1 MALVYCPECGHE
13 ISQNAVAC
21 PNCGL
26 PIQDP
31 PVVVEERPVVPP
43 VVHNVRR
50 REGIPPWA
58 IALMGVLGVLLL
70 VILFFLIRGNSSDSN
85 VNIAMNANARRQA
98 ELNRS
103 IATTNVPST
112 ESQTVTVPGSQVP
125 VSTDPGYVAPP
136 PSTST
141 TIPGATTGGVTAPPP
156 DKGTV
161 VIRAKLMTRRG
172 DTQPAKSA
180 KFYLLDKDLETI
192 LSEARVTPIEGNGL
206 AASIGLAAVYP
217 DRYGDFQRAA
227 MRAIAS
233 HAKYSGTTDGSGAA
247 KIGSIAPKE
256 YYLFAI
262 VRVGNGFA
270 LWDSPV
276 SVIAGDN
283 NLDLSPQSIT
293 EIASSDTGE

>member
-1 MALVYCPECGHE
+1 MSLVYCPECGHE

-26 PIQDP
+26 PIQEP
-31 PVVVEERPVVPP
+31 AVVVENNPVVPP
-43 VVHNVRR
+43 PAVIRTR
-50 REGIPPWA
+50 KEGIPPWA

-70 VILFFLIRGNSSDSN
+70 VVLFFLIRGNSSDSN
-85 VNIAMNANARRQA
+85 VNLAMNANARRQA

-103 IATTNVPST
+103 VATTNVPAT
-112 ESQTVTVPGSQVP
+112 ETQTTVPGSQVSIP
-125 VSTDPGYVAPP
+125 QTSY
-136 PSTST
+136 PSTT
-141 TIPGATTGGVTAPPP
+141 TVPGTATDVPNAPPP

-161 VIRAKLMTRRG
+161 TIRAKLMNRRG
-172 DTQPAKSA
+172 DQQPAKSA

-192 LSEARVTPIEGNGL
+192 LSEARVEPIEGNSL
-206 AASIGLAAVYP
+206 AGSIGLAAVYP

-227 MRAIAS
+227 MRAIGA

-262 VRVGNGFA
+262 VRVGSGFA
-270 LWDSPV
+270 LWNSPV
-276 SVIAGDN
+276 SIIPGDN

-293 EIASSDTGE
+293 EIPADNTGE

>member
-1 MALVYCPECGHE
+1 MSLVYCPECGHE

-31 PVVVEERPVVPP
+31 AVVVESNPVVPP
-43 VVHNVRR
+43 PAVIRTR
-50 REGIPPWA
+50 KEGIPPWA

-70 VILFFLIRGNSSDSN
+70 VVLFFLIRGNSNDSN
-85 VNIAMNANARRQA
+85 VNLAMNANARRQA

-103 IATTNVPST
+103 VATTNVPAT
-112 ESQTVTVPGSQVP
+112 ETQTTTVPGSQTSIP
-125 VSTDPGYVAPP
+125 TTSY
-136 PSTST
+136 PSTTSV
-141 TIPGATTGGVTAPPP
+141 PGTATDVPNAPPP

-161 VIRAKLMTRRG
+161 TIRAKLMNRRG
-172 DTQPAKSA
+172 DQQPAKSA

-192 LSEARVTPIEGNGL
+192 LSEARVEPIEGNSL
-206 AASIGLAAVYP
+206 AGSIGLAAVYP

-227 MRAIAS
+227 MRAIAAHS
-233 HAKYSGTTDGSGAA
+233 KYSGTTDGSGAA

-262 VRVGNGFA
+262 VRVGSGFA
-270 LWDSPV
+270 LWNSPV
-276 SVIAGDN
+276 SIIPGDN

-293 EIASSDTGE
+293 EIPADNTGE

>member
-1 MALVYCPECGHE
+1 MSLVYCPECGHE

-21 PNCGL
+21 PGCGL

-31 PVVVEERPVVPP
+31 AVVVEERPVVPP

-58 IALMGVLGVLLL
+58 IALMGLLGVLLL
-70 VILFFLIRGNSSDSN
+70 VILFFLIRGNGTDSN
-85 VNIAMNANARRQA
+85 VNVAMNANARRQA

-103 IATTNVPST
+103 VATTNVPAT
-112 ESQTVTVPGSQVP
+112 EGQSVTVPGSQVP
-125 VSTDPGYVAPP
+125 VSTDPGYIPP
-136 PSTST
+136 PSTT
-141 TIPGATTGGVTAPPP
+141 TSVPGTTVGGVTAPMP

-161 VIRAKLMTRRG
+161 TIRAQLMTRRG
-172 DTQPAKSA
+172 GAQPAKSA

-192 LSEARVTPIEGNGL
+192 LSEARVQPIEGNTL
-206 AASIGLAAVYP
+206 AGSIGLAAVFP
-217 DRYGDFQRAA
+217 DKYGDFQRAA
-227 MRAIAS
+227 MRAIGA

-293 EIASSDTGE
+293 EISATDTGE